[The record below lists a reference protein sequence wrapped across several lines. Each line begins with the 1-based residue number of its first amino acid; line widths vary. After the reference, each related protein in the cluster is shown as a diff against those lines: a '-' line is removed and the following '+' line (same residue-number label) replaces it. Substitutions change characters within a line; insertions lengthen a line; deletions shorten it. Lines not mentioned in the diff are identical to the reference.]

1 MKSLLKFIAPRKFD
15 KMEEHYNN
23 VEKSINKMKSANE
36 QIADTLIKKNEQL
49 QQTIAENHFT
59 IRIHKATRGTK

>member
-1 MKSLLKFIAPRKFD
+1 MKSLLRLIAPRKFD

-23 VEKSINKMKSANE
+23 VEKSINRMKNANE